1 MAQIN
6 LRVDDDI
13 KKQVEAV
20 CNEVGMTLTT
30 AINIYLKKIAR
41 DKQIPPFL
49 FMDKQEPFYTVRQ
62 DEKKMLLQEED
73 FIYQGGRQNGKRE

>member
-49 FMDKQEPFYTVRQ
+49 FMDKQEPFCTMRQ
-62 DEKKMLLQEED
+62 DEKKMLLQEEG
-73 FIYQGGRQNGKRE
+73 FVYQGRKE

>member
-1 MAQIN
+1 MTQIN

-49 FMDKQEPFYTVRQ
+49 FMDKPEPLYTMQ
-62 DEKKMLLQEED
+62 MQADEKKMLLQEEG
-73 FIYQGGRQNGKRE
+73 FVYQGRKE

>member
-49 FMDKQEPFYTVRQ
+49 FMDKQEPLYTMRQ
-62 DEKKMLLQEED
+62 DEKKIVLQEEG
-73 FIYQGGRQNGKRE
+73 FVYQGRKE

>member
-49 FMDKQEPFYTVRQ
+49 FMDKQEPLYTMQ
-62 DEKKMLLQEED
+62 MQADEKKTLLQEEG
-73 FIYQGGRQNGKRE
+73 FIYQGRKE

>member
-1 MAQIN
+1 MTQIN

-49 FMDKQEPFYTVRQ
+49 FMDKQEAFYTMRQ
-62 DEKKMLLQEED
+62 DEKKILLQEEG
-73 FIYQGGRQNGKRE
+73 FVYQGRKE

>member
-49 FMDKQEPFYTVRQ
+49 FMD
-62 DEKKMLLQEED
+62 
-73 FIYQGGRQNGKRE
+73 

>member
-49 FMDKQEPFYTVRQ
+49 FMDKQESFYTMRQ
-62 DEKKMLLQEED
+62 DEKKMLLQEEG
-73 FIYQGGRQNGKRE
+73 FVYQSRKE

>member
-49 FMDKQEPFYTVRQ
+49 FMDKQEPFYAVRQ
-62 DEKKMLLQEED
+62 DEKKILLQEEG
-73 FIYQGGRQNGKRE
+73 FVYQGMKE

>member
-49 FMDKQEPFYTVRQ
+49 FMDKQEPFYAVRQ
-62 DEKKMLLQEED
+62 DEKKILLQEEG
-73 FIYQGGRQNGKRE
+73 FVYQGRKE

>member
-49 FMDKQEPFYTVRQ
+49 FMDKKEPFYTMRQ
-62 DEKKMLLQEED
+62 DEKKILLQEEG
-73 FIYQGGRQNGKRE
+73 FVYQGRKE